1 MNCQDAKR
9 FLGAFADGELET
21 ETNLAIL
28 EHVNMC
34 PSCATRVAD
43 VQALKMSL
51 QRIDTQQ
58 RVPAGLEERVRTSIR
73 ASGTL
78 AKGQSERAAN
88 FISRGAARTE
98 GRGSQEGGAL
108 RVAEVAATGTGWIY
122 RLLAPASIAA
132 AILVAVL
139 IWRWPAGDLQ
149 PDPGT
154 VTAPGASFRLVS
166 DVGQQHVG
174 CTRLGPKHHRES
186 LGWSLPSIQAE
197 LSRELSLDVAAV
209 DLSRFGYRFHSADSC
224 GVMGRR
230 GAHVVYQ
237 PQEGGPLLSLFSIE
251 HVAGLESTHD
261 DGGYAVDV
269 GEDYTFIT
277 WHGRRTTYVFCAP
290 LSPEALRPLA
300 DAVRAQRID

>member
-43 VQALKMSL
+43 VQSLKMSL

-58 RVPAGLEERVRTSIR
+58 RVPAGLEERVRASIPT
-73 ASGTL
+73 SGTDSSGPIQ
-78 AKGQSERAAN
+78 AASPVSRA
-88 FISRGAARTE
+88 
-98 GRGSQEGGAL
+98 
-108 RVAEVAATGTGWIY
+108 GTGWIY

-132 AILVAVL
+132 AILVAVF

-154 VTAPGASFRLVS
+154 VTAPGVSFRLVS
-166 DVGQQHVG
+166 DVRQQHVD

-186 LGWSLPSIQAE
+186 LGWNLPAIATE

-209 DLSRFGYRFHSADSC
+209 DLSRFGYRFHSADTC

-237 PQEGGPLLSLFSIE
+237 PQEGGPLLSVFSIE
-251 HVAGLESTHD
+251 HVAGLESTQTD
-261 DGGYAVDV
+261 DGYAVDV
-269 GEDYTFIT
+269 REGYTFIT
-277 WHGRRTTYVFCAP
+277 WHAGGTTYVLCGS
-290 LSPEALRPLA
+290 LLPEALRPLA
-300 DAVRAQRID
+300 DAIRAPQID